1 MKKLLILLLILP
13 FVATSVSA
21 QLLFKVSGNGLKE
34 PSYIFGTYHFASKNF
49 VDDVPGLRSVL
60 ANVDQVCGEVEN
72 YSADDELLDEKMMM
86 PEGFSYDQVLD
97 DEHYA
102 KLNKIFIRSFGRGLN
117 HPALADGLGR
127 MRPFVL
133 SEMLLPMLQPVDLSG
148 LDIELDLNHP
158 LDPYFQEYARMHGL
172 SVEWLETT
180 NMQIELLFDRP
191 FEEQLNGLIWWLD
204 NMELSNDR
212 ALRLVKAYFK
222 QDLTLITE
230 VFEESIVCYSDEFKR
245 LVVDERNIDWAAK
258 MPPIMADKST
268 LFFVGV
274 GHLASG
280 DNALLKLLADAGYEV
295 TPVGISQEP
304 EELVEELDV
313 PATFKGGGLS
323 DFRRWVMERLTYPKI
338 AMDNGIQGDVIVEF
352 VIDEKGELTRIKVL
366 QSPDSSLSSEVIA
379 VLKKSPRWKPGEHEG
394 KKVKVK
400 FVLPI
405 RFKVQG

>member
-13 FVATSVSA
+13 CIATSVSA

-72 YSADDELLDEKMMM
+72 YSADEAYREKMMM

-102 KLNKIFIRSFGRGLN
+102 KLNKICIRSFGRGLN

-133 SEMLLPMLQPVDLSG
+133 SDILLPMLQPVDLSG

-180 NMQIELLFDRP
+180 NMQLELLFDRP

-204 NMELSNDR
+204 NMELSNDQ
-212 ALRLVKAYFK
+212 ALRLVKVYFK

-230 VFEESIVCYSDEFKR
+230 VLEESIVRYSDEFKR
-245 LVVDERNIDWAAK
+245 LLFDERNIDWAAK
-258 MPPIMADKST
+258 MPPIMAAKST

-280 DNALLKLLADAGYEV
+280 DNSLLKLLADAGYEV

-313 PATFKGGGLS
+313 PATF
-323 DFRRWVMERLTYPKI
+323 
-338 AMDNGIQGDVIVEF
+338 
-352 VIDEKGELTRIKVL
+352 
-366 QSPDSSLSSEVIA
+366 
-379 VLKKSPRWKPGEHEG
+379 
-394 KKVKVK
+394 
-400 FVLPI
+400 
-405 RFKVQG
+405 

>member
-1 MKKLLILLLILP
+1 
-13 FVATSVSA
+13 
-21 QLLFKVSGNGLKE
+21 
-34 PSYIFGTYHFASKNF
+34 
-49 VDDVPGLRSVL
+49 
-60 ANVDQVCGEVEN
+60 
-72 YSADDELLDEKMMM
+72 
-86 PEGFSYDQVLD
+86 
-97 DEHYA
+97 
-102 KLNKIFIRSFGRGLN
+102 
-117 HPALADGLGR
+117 
-127 MRPFVL
+127 
-133 SEMLLPMLQPVDLSG
+133 
-148 LDIELDLNHP
+148 
-158 LDPYFQEYARMHGL
+158 
-172 SVEWLETT
+172 
-180 NMQIELLFDRP
+180 
-191 FEEQLNGLIWWLD
+191 
-204 NMELSNDR
+204 MELSNDR

-245 LVVDERNIDWAAK
+245 LLVDERNIDWAAK

-323 DFRRWVMERLTYPKI
+323 DFRRWVMESLRYPKI
-338 AMDNGIQGDVIVEF
+338 AYENGIQGDVIVEF
-352 VIDEKGELTRIKVL
+352 VIDEKGELGGIKVIK
-366 QSPDSSLSSEVIA
+366 SPDSSLSSEVIA